1 MSASLTYLLAVWLR
15 VGLVG
20 VNDVWSLANETEM
33 HDGIGLLLGRIV
45 SDIITQLDAMQG
57 RVMDSLTVATYRVMI
72 SSQ

>member
-1 MSASLTYLLAVWLR
+1 
-15 VGLVG
+15 
-20 VNDVWSLANETEM
+20 M

-57 RVMDSLTVATYRVMI
+57 RVMDSLTVATSRVMI